1 MRLILHISIASFA
14 VTFMLLAFSTSASA
28 QELVYTPKNPAFGG
42 NPGNYSWLKNSAD
55 TQNLF
60 EEDFGSDRFSRDPLE
75 DFQNSLQRQILSQ
88 LTRDI
93 VLQQFGEEGAVQQS
107 RFEFGEFTIEV
118 IPGTN
123 GVEIRIFNIL
133 TGDETSITI
142 PNF

>member
-1 MRLILHISIASFA
+1 MAYSNRLISLVVFLIIL
-14 VTFMLLAFSTSASA
+14 TFGLSNQVFS

-60 EEDFGSDRFSRDPLE
+60 EEEFGTDRFSRDPLE

-88 LTRDI
+88 LTRDL
-93 VLQQFGEEGAVQQS
+93 VLRQFGEDANIEES

-118 IPGTN
+118 IPGVN